1 MRMDWLTFLSS
12 LVSSLA
18 WPVTAIVAFYM
29 LRSNLGAFTPF
40 IDRLKFKGLE
50 LEFRKGIEKA
60 AEESKTALPDGK
72 NGQGT

>member
-18 WPVTAIVAFYM
+18 WPVTAIVVFYW
-29 LRSNLGAFTPF
+29 LKNNLGAFSQF
-40 IDRLKFKGLE
+40 FERLKFKGLE

-72 NGQGT
+72 NGQDT

>member
-1 MRMDWLTFLSS
+1 MRMDWLTLFSS

-18 WPVTAIVAFYM
+18 WPVTAIVAFYVFK
-29 LRSNLGAFTPF
+29 NNVGALSPF
-40 IDRLKFKGLE
+40 VARLKFKGLE
-50 LEFRKGIEKA
+50 VEFRKGIEKA